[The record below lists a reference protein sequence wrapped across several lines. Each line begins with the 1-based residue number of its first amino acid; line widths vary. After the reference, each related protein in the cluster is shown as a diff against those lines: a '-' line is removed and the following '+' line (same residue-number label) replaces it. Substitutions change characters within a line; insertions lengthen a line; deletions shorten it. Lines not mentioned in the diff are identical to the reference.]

1 MTDRVDDSRPLPHV
15 ALSSFAH
22 DRHGLERT
30 DADWLARAWADPT
43 TRVLA
48 VAGNRMLVRDGAP
61 AWLPVAELPPVAQE
75 DGALRLLVGEH
86 DGATYFAVVVDPAR
100 APHPAEQWQG
110 TRDVLESALG
120 SDEAPLLLHAMGM
133 AEWHWATR
141 FCVRCGGP
149 LTVSHAGHVLVC
161 SSKRGCGRQHF
172 PRTDPAVIMLVTD
185 GEPDSPDERCLL
197 GHARAWPEGR
207 YSTLAGFV
215 EPGETFEDAVRREV
229 HEEAGVAVG
238 EVTYVGNQPWPLPA
252 SLMIG
257 FRARATDTAID
268 VDGAEIAHAAWFTR
282 DDITRGL
289 ADGSLLLPGPV
300 SISHALIQGWY
311 GAPLATSW

>member
-1 MTDRVDDSRPLPHV
+1 MTDRVDDPRPLPHV
-15 ALSSFAH
+15 ALSSYAH

-30 DADWLARAWADPT
+30 DEAWLARAWAADS

-48 VAGNRMLVRDGAP
+48 VAGNRMLVADDAP
-61 AWLPVAELPPVAQE
+61 AWLPVVDLPPVAQE
-75 DGALRLLVGEH
+75 DSALRILLGEH
-86 DGATYFAVVVDPAR
+86 DGATYFAAVVDPDR

-110 TRDVLESALG
+110 MRPVMEGVLASTRG
-120 SDEAPLLLHAMGM
+120 PLVLHAMGM

-141 FCVRCGGP
+141 FCVRCGQG
-149 LTVSHAGHVLVC
+149 LTSSHAGHVLVC
-161 SSKRGCGRQHF
+161 SSEAGCGKHHF

-185 GEPDSPDERCLL
+185 GEPGSAEERCLL
-197 GHARAWPEGR
+197 GHATAWPEGR

-229 HEEAGVAVG
+229 HEETGVVAG

-257 FRARATDTAID
+257 FTARAVATAID
-268 VDGAEIAHAAWFTR
+268 VDGAEIADAQWFTR
-282 DDITRGL
+282 DDITRGI
-289 ADGSLLLPGPV
+289 ADGSLMLPGSV
-300 SISHALIQGWY
+300 SISHSLIQGWY
-311 GAPLATSW
+311 GAPLDTRW